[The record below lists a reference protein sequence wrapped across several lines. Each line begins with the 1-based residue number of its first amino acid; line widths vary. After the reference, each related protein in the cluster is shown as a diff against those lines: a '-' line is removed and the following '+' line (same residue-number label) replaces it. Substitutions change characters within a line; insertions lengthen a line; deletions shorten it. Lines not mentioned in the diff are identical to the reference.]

1 MSMTPRTT
9 RLIPPFRKPAMKI
22 LSVVAAMLLTVCL
35 ASAQSTGVDLGD
47 VFKDPANWSVGPE
60 AFVTQYRSL
69 GFRIVDE
76 NKAAMSSEKK
86 LLRFLG
92 QEACE
97 ARVYFDSNAVR
108 RVEIS
113 VYNKGD
119 AGEMGQGE
127 FDALVATTKTKIIEL
142 SKDNGAAGKTASP
155 RANYFVKRHQW
166 MKASPPLQ
174 LEWAFVEPHR
184 SGGKNV
190 DYNAEYIKVLMVPSD
205 ATSGMAAMSGAKL
218 ALHMQNTQ
226 SIKQNVI
233 REPDGDVWI
242 DNIPMVDQ
250 GQKGYCAA
258 ATSERVLRYFGL
270 EVDQHQIAQI
280 ANTAAEG
287 GTSLEGM
294 AKAITIVGRRFQ
306 LDRKDLVSS
315 GTGGSF
321 EGSIHVRVIEQ
332 YNTVAKRSGKPEIDW
347 KNYLSNNT
355 VDLQRIWD
363 AMDPAILLTAR
374 SNQKQGL
381 TQFLKDIKTYT
392 QQGVPVF
399 WSCLVGM
406 YPEDPPISQ
415 KGAFGHIRMIIGWN
429 EKTNEILYSDSWGPA
444 HVLKRMPLENA
455 WAMTKGLFV
464 LKPRNVR

>member
-1 MSMTPRTT
+1 MRTT
-9 RLIPPFRKPAMKI
+9 TCLDFLTSLFRKPAMKAA
-22 LSVVAAMLLTVCL
+22 SVGAATLLFVCL

-47 VFKDPANWSVGPE
+47 VLKDPANWAVEPS
-60 AFVTQYRSL
+60 AFVTQHRNL
-69 GFRIVDE
+69 GFRFVDE
-76 NKAAMSSEKK
+76 NKVAMSSEKK

-97 ARVYFDSNAVR
+97 ARVYFDSNTVR

-119 AGEMGQGE
+119 AGAMDQGA
-127 FDALVATTKTKIIEL
+127 FDALVTATKTKL
-142 SKDNGAAGKTASP
+142 VAFSQDSGAIGKPSSP
-155 RANYFVKRHQW
+155 RPNYIVKRHQW
-166 MKASPPLQ
+166 VKTSPAIQ
-174 LEWAFVEPHR
+174 LEWAYVEPHR
-184 SGGKNV
+184 SSGKNV
-190 DYNAEYIKVLMVPSD
+190 DYNAEYIKVLLVPSS
-205 ATSGMAAMSGAKL
+205 AAAAMSSASGGMS
-218 ALHMQNTQ
+218 ALRLQNTRN
-226 SIKQNVI
+226 INQNVK
-233 REPDGDVWI
+233 REPNGNVWI

-258 ATSERVLRYFGL
+258 ATSERILRYYGL

-294 AKAITIVGRRFQ
+294 AKAITLVGRQFQ

-315 GTGGSF
+315 GVGGSF
-321 EGSIHVRVIEQ
+321 EGSTHVRVIEQ
-332 YNTVAKRSGKPEIDW
+332 YNNVAKKNKKPEIDW
-347 KNYLSNNT
+347 KDYTANNT
-355 VDLQRIWD
+355 VDLQRIWNE
-363 AMDPAILLTAR
+363 MDPGILLIAR
-374 SNQKQGL
+374 SNQKQGIS
-381 TQFLKDIKTYT
+381 QFIKNIKTYT

-406 YPEDPPISQ
+406 YPETPPLQQ
-415 KGAFGHIRMIIGWN
+415 KGAFGHIRMIIGYN
-429 EKTNEILYSDSWGPA
+429 EKTNEILYSDSWGPG
-444 HVLKRMPLENA
+444 HELKHMPLENS